1 MATLWGWWPEGAGA
15 GVLAAWV
22 AAAALMALAAL
33 LVTGRIG
40 AGAGV
45 PDLFRDAD
53 DARLER
59 GPGRWPLPDAV
70 VAIWWSPAFAGQ
82 AFAVLWLGVLAVS
95 LHPAPH
101 TAPPWL
107 LTLPAAALGAGL
119 ALIPRRGEVAEGDVR
134 RRWIG
139 WAVGV
144 ATVLGLAWVLT
155 TWGASLQDWRLRL
168 PGLALDLEMLRL
180 VVLGLAV
187 LLSVALVRSK
197 SPLPASGIFGIL
209 ITLTAAAGWAPR
221 LDWQGA
227 AAVGLLVAAWAAWR
241 LGRAQEFKQTLPGLP
256 LTEAARGGLPGSYAE
271 PLDPNDPDL
280 RLPPEPPLCDPVEAL
295 KAWRGGW
302 AEGAKPKLVIFA
314 LSGGAY
320 RASFWCGA
328 VMDRL
333 ALESRPDGALAGLTG
348 NVRLIAGASGGMV
361 AGALFAARH
370 GLPEGIADLDEG
382 INACITFEVD
392 DHQAACGRPLRGP
405 RDSLTPVAAELL
417 DDMARALVPMRCGT
431 DRGRVLDAQ
440 WPTLARNFKAQAEAE
455 AAGTAPALV
464 FSPMTIESGSVMF
477 VSNLDLGLLREHFPG
492 EDKNRDSAELF
503 KIWPEAQGRLT
514 LATAVR
520 LSASFPY
527 VSPAV
532 SLPTRPSRRL
542 VDAGYYDNFGIDVA
556 TAFLNVGAVR
566 RWVLEHC
573 SGVAIIEM
581 RAFPSRAEEK
591 PAPNWLRAFW
601 GLISPAQGLFAA
613 RGSSQTLRNRE
624 QVRLTRR
631 LYGRALQ
638 AMGRAPD
645 GNWVLAG
652 RDFVKVF
659 GFEYGGAASMSWH
672 LNRAECED
680 IARAAEAAFAEAA
693 PQAGGSG
700 DAARAQ
706 AATDA
711 ANRETARRLR
721 AFWAGDAAAGRD
733 DARDAV
739 GAGV

>member
-1 MATLWGWWPEGAGA
+1 MATIWGWWPEDAGAGA
-15 GVLAAWV
+15 LAAW
-22 AAAALMALAAL
+22 AAAAAAMALVAL

-70 VAIWWSPAFAGQ
+70 VALWWSPAFAGH
-82 AFAVLWLGVLAVS
+82 AFAVLWLGVLAIS
-95 LHPAPH
+95 LHPAPQ
-101 TAPPWL
+101 TAAPWL
-107 LTLPAAALGAGL
+107 PTLPAAVLGAAL
-119 ALIPRRGEVAEGDVR
+119 ALAPRRCEVAPGDVG

-139 WAVGV
+139 WAAGV
-144 ATVLGLAWVLT
+144 ATVWALAWALSA
-155 TWGASLQDWRLRL
+155 WGAPLQDWRLRVA
-168 PGLALDLEMLRL
+168 GIALDLGWMRL
-180 VVLGLAV
+180 AVLGLAV
-187 LLSVALVRSK
+187 GLSVVLVQSR

-221 LDWQGA
+221 LDWRGA
-227 AAVGLLVAAWAAWR
+227 AVVGAILAVWAIWR
-241 LGRAQEFKQTLPGLP
+241 LGWAQEFKQTLPGLP
-256 LTEAARGGLPGSYAE
+256 RTPAERGGLPGSYDE

-280 RLPPEPPLCDPVEAL
+280 RLPPPPPLHDPVAAL
-295 KAWRGGW
+295 EAWRRGW
-302 AEGAKPKLVIFA
+302 APGARPKLVIFA

-333 ALESRPDGALAGLTG
+333 ALESGPGGPLAGLTG
-348 NVRLIAGASGGMV
+348 AVRLIAGASGGMV

-370 GLPEGIADLDEG
+370 GLPDGIADLDAG
-382 INACITFEVD
+382 INAGITSEVD
-392 DHQAACGRPLRGP
+392 AHQAACGRPLRGP
-405 RDSLTPVAAELL
+405 RDSLTPVTAELL
-417 DDMARALVPMRCGT
+417 DDMARALIPLRFGT

-440 WPTLARNFKAQAEAE
+440 WPGLALSFEAQAAAE
-455 AAGTAPALV
+455 AAGAAPVLV
-464 FSPMTIESGSVMF
+464 FSPMMIESGAVMF
-477 VSNLDLGLLREHFPG
+477 VSNLDLGQLREHFPG

-503 KIWPEAQGRLT
+503 KIWPEARAGMS

-566 RWVLEHC
+566 RWVLAHC
-573 SGVAIIEM
+573 SGVAIVEM
-581 RAFPSRAEEK
+581 RAFPSRAREAVT
-591 PAPNWLRAFW
+591 PDWVRAFW
-601 GLISPAQGLFAA
+601 GIISPAQGLFAA

-638 AMGRAPD
+638 AEGRD
-645 GNWVLAG
+645 GGDWVKAG

-680 IARAAEAAFAEAA
+680 IARAAGAAFAETA
-693 PQAGGSG
+693 PEAGGG
-700 DAARAQ
+700 DGATRAQ
-706 AATDA
+706 AVTDA
-711 ANRETARRLR
+711 ANWVAAQRLR
-721 AFWAGDAAAGRD
+721 AFWVEGSAADAPAAAEG
-733 DARDAV
+733 V
-739 GAGV
+739 SGAGV